1 MDWHSGCIKRDKE
14 EIMSKNTL
22 DIEKQLSN
30 LGKEIQQ
37 FVERVVPGVEAK
49 GHFKP
54 TCDITESDSS
64 FSVIMD
70 LPGMTKKMI
79 RLSLKSNVLTVSGDR
94 ELYLDDEEELI
105 RSERKQGSF
114 SRSFALPEGAD
125 TNSISAT
132 FKDGV
137 LTVTLKKTE
146 SDDSSDSKTIPIK

>member
-1 MDWHSGCIKRDKE
+1 
-14 EIMSKNTL
+14 MSKNTI
-22 DIEKQLSN
+22 DIEKQLSK

-37 FVERVVPGVEAK
+37 FVERVVPGIDDED
-49 GHFKP
+49 HFKP
-54 TCDITESDSS
+54 SCDITESDSS

-79 RLSLKSNVLTVSGDR
+79 RLSLKSNVLTISGDR

-125 TNSISAT
+125 TDSISAT

-146 SDDSSDSKTIPIK
+146 SEDGSDSKTIPIK

>member
-1 MDWHSGCIKRDKE
+1 
-14 EIMSKNTL
+14 MSKNTI
-22 DIEKQLSN
+22 DIEKQLSK

-37 FVERVVPGVEAK
+37 FVERVVPGVEDV

-54 TCDITESDSS
+54 SCDITESDSS

-79 RLSLKSNVLTVSGDR
+79 RLSLKSNVLTISGDR

-114 SRSFALPEGAD
+114 SRSFALPDGAD

-146 SDDSSDSKTIPIK
+146 SEEGNGSKTIPIK